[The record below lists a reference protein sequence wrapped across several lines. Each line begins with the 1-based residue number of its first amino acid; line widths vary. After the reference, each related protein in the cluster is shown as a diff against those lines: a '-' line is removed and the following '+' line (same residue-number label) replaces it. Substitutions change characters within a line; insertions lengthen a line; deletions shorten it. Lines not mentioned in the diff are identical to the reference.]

1 MNIITFKNFFKYFH
15 CNNFTGATQPSY
27 PVYPNQFT
35 QNYTDIHYDESSTS
49 ITRGMYMYDITNNKM
64 LNARENGRSDLFC
77 APEYPNIDTPC
88 SHIVVGG
95 NRHVKGVPLQP

>member
-1 MNIITFKNFFKYFH
+1 
-15 CNNFTGATQPSY
+15 
-27 PVYPNQFT
+27 
-35 QNYTDIHYDESSTS
+35 
-49 ITRGMYMYDITNNKM
+49 MYDITNNRM

-95 NRHVKGVPLQP
+95 NRYVKGVPLQP